1 MKLALVVGHTIEA
14 PGAKAVVPLNQH
26 EYYFNKAVAEKAALY
41 AKTQGVE
48 CRIFLRDAGGL
59 KGAYLQLNRWKPHAS
74 VELHFNAANQKAT
87 GTCTLYGKSNPRNPA
102 LASALQK
109 AIVTLFQRDKKGDR
123 GTKLLTA
130 VDRGY
135 ANVHYAECPS
145 VLIEPFFGDVKS
157 DAILGLEKQDELA
170 VIIIQCLINFCSNG
184 VTKNGGSEGQS

>member
-1 MKLALVVGHTIEA
+1 MKFALVVGHTIEA
-14 PGAKAVVPLNQH
+14 PGAKAVAPINQH
-26 EYYFNKAVAEKAALY
+26 EYYFNKAVAEKAVLH

-59 KGAYLQLNRWKPHAS
+59 KGAYMQLNRWKPDAC

-87 GTCTLYGKSNPRNPA
+87 GTCTLYGKSNPRNSS
-102 LASALQK
+102 LASDVQK
-109 AIVTLFQRDKKGDR
+109 ALCTLYSRDKKTDR

-145 VLIEPFFGDVKS
+145 VLIEPFFGDAES
-157 DAILGLEKQDELA
+157 DAKIGFEKQDELSVA
-170 VIIIQCLINFCSNG
+170 IIQCLINFCKNG
-184 VTKNGGSEGQS
+184 VTKNGGSER